1 MVQLAGEQIKA
12 IMSLALGDDVTHAE
26 RVAVTRAFQ
35 HGQRP
40 TITWAQPAPG
50 VHTIDHAGRLLRVFS
65 ELAGLAAA
73 RAAMA
78 SPGQRTARATE
89 FCEPGPSTAALP

>member
-1 MVQLAGEQIKA
+1 
-12 IMSLALGDDVTHAE
+12 MSLAPGDDVTHAE

-50 VHTIDHAGRLLRVFS
+50 VHTIDHAGRSLRVFT
-65 ELAGLAAA
+65 ELTGLAAA